1 VALPPE
7 LVFITD
13 LVALY
18 AVYLIVSLSLN
29 LEYGYA
35 GIPNF
40 GKMLAVA
47 GGAFVAGALPGRLA
61 ADFLRIP
68 VEDYVRDNV
77 IIVTQVNVAL
87 RTNASLALSILLA
100 TLIVA
105 AGVGAALGFIAS
117 YPARRLR
124 EDYLAITLL
133 AMAEGIRV
141 IGYNY
146 PPLVG
151 GTLGVQVADTLAWVT
166 PELRYSAAT
175 LLLLA
180 VAIIV
185 LVYMHLTVNSPLGRA
200 LRAIRDS
207 EIAAATLGKDI
218 VRTRMQVLVVGSA
231 LGALGGA
238 LYGLYAG
245 GVIATA
251 YDRVTWTFWPW
262 VMVVLGG
269 AANNLGVSL
278 GTLIFVTFRK
288 LITFYKGALGPYLPF
303 DPVWLDLILL
313 GIVLTLILMYRPQGL
328 LPAKPIFTISRDEIQ
343 KIAETKA
350 VTSDRAKRDS
360 IPPQANRAT
369 SRPEIAKPKIWR
381 LANKLRKLARKGEGR

>member
-1 VALPPE
+1 LALPTE
-7 LVFITD
+7 FIFIID

-18 AVYLIVSLSLN
+18 SVYLIVSISLN

-47 GGAFVAGALPGRLA
+47 GGAFVAGSLPGRVA
-61 ADFLRIP
+61 AHFLSIT
-68 VEDYVRDNV
+68 VEDYIRDNV
-77 IIVTQVNVAL
+77 IIVTQVNVGL
-87 RTNASLALSILLA
+87 RNNASLALLIFLA
-100 TLIVA
+100 TLLVA
-105 AGVGAALGFIAS
+105 AGCGAALGFIAS

-133 AMAEGIRV
+133 AMAEGVRV

-151 GTLGVQVADTLAWVT
+151 GTLGVQVADTLSWVT
-166 PELRYSAAT
+166 PELRYPIASI
-175 LLLLA
+175 LLLA
-180 VAIIV
+180 AAIVV
-185 LVYMHLTVNSPLGRA
+185 LVYVHVTVNSPLGRT

-218 VRTRMQVLVVGSA
+218 VRTRMHVLVVGSA
-231 LGALGGA
+231 LGAIGGA

-251 YDRVTWTFWPW
+251 YDRVSWTFWPW

-269 AANNLGVSL
+269 AANNIGVATGAL
-278 GTLIFVTFRK
+278 AFVTFRK

-303 DPVWLDLILL
+303 DVVWLDLILL
-313 GIVLTLILMYRPQGL
+313 GIVLMLILMYRPQGL
-328 LPAKPIFTISRDEIQ
+328 LPEKPIFTIGRDRIQ
-343 KIAETKA
+343 KIAEMKTKNS
-350 VTSDRAKRDS
+350 T
-360 IPPQANRAT
+360 
-369 SRPEIAKPKIWR
+369 
-381 LANKLRKLARKGEGR
+381 

>member
-1 VALPPE
+1 MALPGE
-7 LVFITD
+7 LVFFID
-13 LVALY
+13 LAALY

-29 LEYGYA
+29 LEFGYA

-47 GGAFVAGALPGRLA
+47 GGAFVAGFLPGRLA
-61 ADFLRIP
+61 ASLLGIH

-77 IIVTQVNVAL
+77 IIVTKVNVGLA
-87 RTNASLALSILLA
+87 ADPSLALLMFAVTLL
-100 TLIVA
+100 VA
-105 AGVGAALGFIAS
+105 ALVGAGLGFISS

-151 GTLGVQVADTLAWVT
+151 GTLGVQVADTLAWVE
-166 PELRYSAAT
+166 PEYRFPAAT
-175 LLLLA
+175 VLLFA
-180 VAIIV
+180 IAIIV
-185 LVYMHLTVNSPLGRA
+185 LVYVHFTVNSPLGRT
-200 LRAIRDS
+200 LRAIRDAD
-207 EIAAATLGKDI
+207 IAAATLGKDI
-218 VRTRMQVLVVGSA
+218 VRTRMKVLMVGSA

-238 LYGLYAG
+238 LYAMYTG

-269 AANNLGVSL
+269 AANNAGVALGALV
-278 GTLIFVTFRK
+278 FVTFRK
-288 LITFYKGALGPYLPF
+288 VITFYKGALGPFLPF

-313 GIVLTLILMYRPQGL
+313 GIVLTVILMYRHEGI
-328 LPAKPIFTISRDEIQ
+328 LPEKPIFTISRDEIQ
-343 KIAETKA
+343 KIAELKKAGSNNEGPDDKETK
-350 VTSDRAKRDS
+350 R
-360 IPPQANRAT
+360 
-369 SRPEIAKPKIWR
+369 
-381 LANKLRKLARKGEGR
+381 